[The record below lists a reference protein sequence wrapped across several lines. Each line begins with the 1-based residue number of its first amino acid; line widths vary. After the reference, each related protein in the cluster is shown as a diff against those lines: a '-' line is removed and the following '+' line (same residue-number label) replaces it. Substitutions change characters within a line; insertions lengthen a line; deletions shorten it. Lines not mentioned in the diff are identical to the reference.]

1 MKIRTGFLITHLIE
15 ILLLIKVL
23 FGIAS
28 PYSKSLIYEDEPIKI
43 PYSKDEYLK
52 NIKEENELTI

>member
-1 MKIRTGFLITHLIE
+1 LITHLIE
-15 ILLLIKVL
+15 ILLLIKVS